1 MRSQSLIDANVPIYA
16 AGGDH
21 PLKEPSI
28 QILSL
33 AVRHPR
39 AFLTD
44 AEVLQELL
52 HRYLALR
59 RWRLEGKLAFE
70 TFADAMQGHIEA
82 IHAEDVERAARL
94 ADEHSGLSARDLVHL
109 AVMHRLEVTHIVTAD
124 RTFDQVR
131 DVTRLDPAEVAA
143 WGPALVSESNT

>member
-1 MRSQSLIDANVPIYA
+1 MSSQSFIDANVPIYA

-28 QILSL
+28 EILSL

-59 RWRLEGKLAFE
+59 LWRLEGKLAFE
-70 TFADAMQGHIEA
+70 TFAGSMQGHIEA

-94 ADEHSGLSARDLVHL
+94 ADEHPGLSARDLVHL

-124 RTFDQVR
+124 RTFDQVTG
-131 DVTRLDPAEVAA
+131 VTRLDPAEVAS
-143 WGPALVSESNT
+143 WGPELIRADRT